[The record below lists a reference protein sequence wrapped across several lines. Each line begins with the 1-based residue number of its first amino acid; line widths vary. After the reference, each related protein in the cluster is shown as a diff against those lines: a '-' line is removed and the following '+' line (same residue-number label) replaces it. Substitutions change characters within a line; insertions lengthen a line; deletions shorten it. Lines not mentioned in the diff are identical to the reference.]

1 MNALPHIPV
10 CNKGVEVT
18 HWLKNMFVFCVN
30 FTFFFGGGGGGG
42 IREFKSLCFAAEAV
56 SIEAVNT

>member
-18 HWLKNMFVFCVN
+18 HWLKNMFVFWVN
-30 FTFFFGGGGGGG
+30 VTFLGG
-42 IREFKSLCFAAEAV
+42 IREFKSLCFAAEEVSMEAV
-56 SIEAVNT
+56 ST